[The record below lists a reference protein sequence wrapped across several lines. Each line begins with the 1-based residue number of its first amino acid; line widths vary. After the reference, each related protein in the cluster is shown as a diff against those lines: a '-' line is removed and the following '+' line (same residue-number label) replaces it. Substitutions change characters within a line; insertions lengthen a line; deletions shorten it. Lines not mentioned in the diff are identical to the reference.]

1 MPAQFG
7 WFCFLENI
15 DMKSHHRTDKSKNT
29 KISRRQF
36 IGSAA
41 TAIAGLTV
49 VPRYVLGRSGHTPPS
64 EKLNV
69 AIIGTGGQGTQNIKA
84 LLGHTDVRIM
94 AICDVNEQ
102 SDYSRFYYGGVAGR
116 KPARELIE
124 KHYAG
129 QKSTGSYKGCSS
141 YIDFRRMFEEEKGI
155 DAVLVAT
162 PDHIHATAT
171 MTAIKNGK
179 HVYCEK
185 PLTHSIHEARKI
197 TEAARQ
203 AKVATQMGNHGH
215 SGEGIRLTVEWIRDG
230 AIGDVRQVH
239 SWSNT
244 GAGWAGNRTAR
255 PKETPPVQPGLN
267 WDLWLGPVQ
276 HRPYHPAYAPY
287 NWRGW
292 WDFGTGANGD
302 MACHNMDP
310 AFWALE
316 LGHPI
321 SVEASSSGINPETT
335 PLTSTIH
342 YQFGARK
349 NMPLVTLTWYGGGLM
364 PPRPEE
370 LEPGRELTGGGNGIL
385 FVGDKGKIMCPGWGG
400 SPRIIPETKMK
411 AYKRPPKT
419 LARSK
424 GHHRDWIDA
433 CKGGKPASS
442 NFDFAGPMTEVIL
455 LGNVALRTGKKL
467 VWDGSNMKATNAP
480 EADRYIRPEYH
491 NNWTL

>member
-1 MPAQFG
+1 
-7 WFCFLENI
+7 
-15 DMKSHHRTDKSKNT
+15 MKSHHRTGKSKNA
-29 KISRRQF
+29 KISRREF
-36 IGSAA
+36 VGSAA
-41 TAIAGLTV
+41 AVTAAFTV
-49 VPRYVLGRSGHTPPS
+49 VPRYVLGRSVYTPPS

-84 LLGHTDVRIM
+84 LLGHADVQIM

-129 QKSTGSYKGCSS
+129 QKSTGSYKGCAS
-141 YIDFRRMFEEEKGI
+141 YIDFRRMFEEEKDI

-162 PDHIHATAT
+162 PDHVHATAT
-171 MTAIKNGK
+171 MAAIKNGK

-203 AKVATQMGNHGH
+203 AKVATQMGNQGH
-215 SGEGIRLTVEWIRDG
+215 SSEGIRLTVEWIRDG
-230 AIGDVRQVH
+230 AIGDVREVH

-255 PKETPPVQPGLN
+255 PKETPPVPSGLD
-267 WDLWLGPVQ
+267 WHLWLGPAAR
-276 HRPYHPAYAPY
+276 RPYHPAYAPY

-316 LGHPI
+316 LGHPV

-349 NMPLVTLTWYGGGLM
+349 NMPPVSVTWYGGGLM

-400 SPRIIPETKMK
+400 NPRIIPETKMK
-411 AYKRPPKT
+411 AYKLPPKT

-442 NFDFAGPMTEVIL
+442 NFDYAGPLTEVIL

-467 VWDGSNMKATNAP
+467 AWDGLNIKATNAP

>member
-1 MPAQFG
+1 
-7 WFCFLENI
+7 
-15 DMKSHHRTDKSKNT
+15 MKSHHKTCKSKNA

-41 TAIAGLTV
+41 AATVAFTV
-49 VPRYVLGRSGHTPPS
+49 VPRYVLGGNGNTPPS
-64 EKLNV
+64 EKLNI
-69 AIIGTGGQGTQNIKA
+69 AIIGSGGQGTQNIKG
-84 LLGHTDVRIM
+84 LLGHADVQII
-94 AICDVNEQ
+94 AVCDVNEQ

-129 QKSTGSYKGCSS
+129 RKSTGSYKGCAG
-141 YIDFRRMFEEEKGI
+141 YIDFRRMFEKEKGI

-162 PDHIHATAT
+162 PDHVHAIAT

-203 AKVATQMGNHGH
+203 AKVATQMGNQGH
-215 SGEGIRLTVEWIRDG
+215 SGEGIRLTVEWILDG
-230 AIGDVRQVH
+230 AIGDVREVH

-255 PKETPPVQPGLN
+255 PNETPPVPSGLD

-276 HRPYHPAYAPY
+276 HRLYHPAYAPY

-292 WDFGTGANGD
+292 WDFGTGAIGD

-310 AFWALE
+310 AFWALG

-335 PLTSTIH
+335 PSTSTIH

-349 NMPLVTLTWYGGGLM
+349 NMPPVKMTWYGGGLM

-370 LEPGRELTGGGNGIL
+370 LEAGRELTGGGNGIL

-400 SPRIIPETKMK
+400 NPRIIPETKMK
-411 AYKRPPKT
+411 AYKLPPKT

-442 NFDFAGPMTEVIL
+442 NFDYAGLLTEVVL

-467 VWDGSNMKATNAP
+467 DWDGQNMKATNAP
-480 EADRYIRPEYH
+480 EADQYIRPEYH

>member
-1 MPAQFG
+1 
-7 WFCFLENI
+7 
-15 DMKSHHRTDKSKNT
+15 MKSHHKTGKPKNA

-41 TAIAGLTV
+41 AATAAFTV
-49 VPRYVLGRSGHTPPS
+49 VPRYVMGGRGNTPPS
-64 EKLNV
+64 EKLNI
-69 AIIGTGGQGTQNIKA
+69 AIIGSGGQGTQNIKG
-84 LLGHTDVRIM
+84 LLGHADVQIT
-94 AICDVNEQ
+94 AVCDVNEQ

-116 KPARELIE
+116 KPARQLIE
-124 KHYAG
+124 KHYAD
-129 QKSTGSYKGCSS
+129 QKSAGSYKGCAG
-141 YIDFRRMFEEEKGI
+141 YIDFRRMFEKEKGI

-162 PDHIHATAT
+162 PDHVHAIAT

-179 HVYCEK
+179 HVYCEN

-197 TEAARQ
+197 TEAARK
-203 AKVATQMGNHGH
+203 AKVATQMGNQGH
-215 SGEGIRLTVEWIRDG
+215 SGEGIRMTVEWIRDG
-230 AIGDVRQVH
+230 AIGDVREVH

-244 GAGWAGNRTAR
+244 GAGWAGNLKAR
-255 PKETPPVQPGLN
+255 PKETPPVPSGLD
-267 WDLWLGPVQ
+267 WDLWLGPTAQ
-276 HRPYHPAYAPY
+276 RPYHPAYAPY

-292 WDFGTGANGD
+292 WDFGTGAIGD

-316 LGHPI
+316 LGHPT
-321 SVEASSSGINPETT
+321 SVEASSSGINSETT
-335 PLTSTIH
+335 PSKSTIT

-349 NMPLVTLTWYGGGLM
+349 NMPPVKMTWYGGGLM

-370 LEPGRELTGGGNGIL
+370 LEAGRELTGGGNGIL

-400 SPRIIPETKMK
+400 NPRIIPETKMK
-411 AYKRPPKT
+411 AYKLPPKT

-442 NFDFAGPMTEVIL
+442 NFDYAGHLTEVVL

-467 VWDGSNMKATNAP
+467 DWDGQNMKATNAP

>member
-1 MPAQFG
+1 
-7 WFCFLENI
+7 
-15 DMKSHHRTDKSKNT
+15 MKSHHRTGKSKNA
-29 KISRRQF
+29 KISRREF
-36 IGSAA
+36 VGSAA
-41 TAIAGLTV
+41 AVTAAVTV
-49 VPRYVLGRSGHTPPS
+49 VPRYVLGRSVYTPPS

-84 LLGHTDVRIM
+84 LLGHADVQIM

-129 QKSTGSYKGCSS
+129 QKSTGSYKGCAS
-141 YIDFRRMFEEEKGI
+141 YIDFRRMFEEEKDI

-162 PDHIHATAT
+162 PDHVHATAT
-171 MTAIKNGK
+171 MAAIKNGK

-203 AKVATQMGNHGH
+203 AKVATQMGNQGH
-215 SGEGIRLTVEWIRDG
+215 SSEGIRLTVEWIRDG
-230 AIGDVRQVH
+230 AIGDVREVH

-255 PKETPPVQPGLN
+255 PKETPPVPSGLD
-267 WDLWLGPVQ
+267 WDLWLGPAAR
-276 HRPYHPAYAPY
+276 RPYHPAYAPY

-316 LGHPI
+316 LGHPV

-349 NMPLVTLTWYGGGLM
+349 NMPPVSVTWYGGGLM

-400 SPRIIPETKMK
+400 NPRIIPETKMK
-411 AYKRPPKT
+411 AYKLPPKT

-442 NFDFAGPMTEVIL
+442 NFDYAGPLTEVIL

-467 VWDGSNMKATNAP
+467 AWDGLNIKATNAP

>member
-1 MPAQFG
+1 
-7 WFCFLENI
+7 
-15 DMKSHHRTDKSKNT
+15 MKNHHRIYKSKNA

-41 TAIAGLTV
+41 ATTAAFTV
-49 VPRYVLGRSGHTPPS
+49 VPRYVLGGSGNTPPS
-64 EKLNV
+64 EKLNI
-69 AIIGTGGQGTQNIKA
+69 AIIGTGGQGTQNIKG
-84 LLGHTDVRIM
+84 LLGHADVQII

-124 KHYAG
+124 KHYTD
-129 QKSTGSYKGCSS
+129 QKSTGSYKGCAS
-141 YIDFRRMFEEEKGI
+141 YVDFRRMFEEEKGI

-162 PDHIHATAT
+162 PDHIHATAS
-171 MTAIKNGK
+171 MAAIKNGK

-203 AKVATQMGNHGH
+203 AKVATQMGNQGH
-215 SGEGIRLTVEWIRDG
+215 SGEGIRLTVEWIQDG
-230 AIGDVRQVH
+230 AIGDVREVH
-239 SWSNT
+239 SWSHT
-244 GAGWAGNRTAR
+244 GAGWADNFKAR
-255 PKETPPVQPGLN
+255 PKETPPVPSGLD
-267 WDLWLGPVQ
+267 WDLWLGPTAR
-276 HRPYHPAYAPY
+276 RPYHPAYAPY

-321 SVEASSSGINPETT
+321 NVEASSSGINPETT
-335 PLTSTIH
+335 PSTSTIH

-349 NMPLVTLTWYGGGLM
+349 NMPPVKMTWYGGGLM

-400 SPRIIPETKMK
+400 NPRIIPETRMK

-442 NFDFAGPMTEVIL
+442 NFDYAGPMTEVVL
-455 LGNVALRTGKKL
+455 LGNVALRAGKKL
-467 VWDGSNMKATNAP
+467 AWDGLNMKATNAP
-480 EADRYIRPEYH
+480 EADRYIRPDYH